1 MKNEIFTLAVMAT
14 FFASAAQAATLNEL
28 NGPLLNKGQWRLDT
42 EADLYAAD
50 TKSESNPIGST
61 GNKREADYTSYTL
74 APAGTYGLTDK
85 LQLKLSE
92 SYRLPY
98 NYGYENIQVPGAATD
113 RMKVK
118 NKFQNALTGDLKWRP
133 SEPWEFY
140 FKTSRSNSEN
150 VMKSW
155 KLPYGSGTINGS
167 SQQSR
172 DQEVTAGAT
181 WLSSSEAGG
190 RTARN
195 RADLDGLFGSFL
207 NKNQAKADLSLSY
220 DWGYSRSNQKS
231 TRTSG
236 AVTYGASRAESHTF
250 YAAPAVVYG
259 ILEQFQAEARADLF
273 IPQRSELSRT
283 HQTDINSLGVVTGSD
298 AAVNR
303 SRQLAEYFPSLKL
316 THRLNRQFQWYLSG
330 DYSYNKERDYGTTI
344 DELTGVTDAGGSV
357 RGSESASAAI
367 GLNWITA
374 PRLEGRPLAADLD
387 GLERPLLE
395 KGQFKMELSLEADRE
410 RDWTN
415 GGTSNNQAYRTY
427 KSKVSYGAT
436 QTLQAYVLLDVIPRY
451 KVQNDPSSKETYL
464 WNPTCGAGATWRP
477 SQAFQLFASAAVTPA
492 AIAKQA
498 RYDAAGDLTATAKET
513 RATTTVSA
521 GAVFLW

>member
-1 MKNEIFTLAVMAT
+1 MKKTLVMLALIAT
-14 FFASAAQAATLNEL
+14 FLAPAAQAATLNEL

-42 EADLYAAD
+42 AADLYYTNAK
-50 TKSESNPIGST
+50 TESVNIGSS
-61 GNKREADYTSYTL
+61 GSKREADYTNYTL

-98 NYGYENIQVPGAATD
+98 NYSYEDVQVPGTATN
-113 RMKVK
+113 RLKVK
-118 NKFQNALTGDLKWRP
+118 NKFQNALTGALKWRP

-140 FKTSRSNSEN
+140 FTASRSNNEN

-155 KLPYGSGTINGS
+155 KLPYGSGTINDS

-172 DQEVTAGAT
+172 SQEVTAGAT
-181 WLSSSEAGG
+181 WLSSPEAGG

-207 NKNQAKADLSLSY
+207 NKNQTKADLSLSY
-220 DWGYSRSNQKS
+220 EWGYSRGNQKS
-231 TRTSG
+231 TRTTG
-236 AVTYGASRAESHTF
+236 AITYGASREESHTF

-259 ILEQFQAEARADLF
+259 ILEQLQAEARADLF
-273 IPQRSELSRT
+273 IPQRSELTRT
-283 HQTDINSLGVVTGSD
+283 HQTAINSLGVLTGSD
-298 AAVNR
+298 AAVSR
-303 SRQLAEYFPSLKL
+303 TRQLAEYFPSLRL
-316 THRLNRQFQWYLSG
+316 THRLNQQFQWYLSG
-330 DYSYNKERDYGTTI
+330 DYSYTKERYSNTTI
-344 DELTGVTDAGGSV
+344 DELTGVTDGGRYV
-357 RGSESASAAI
+357 RGGENASAAI

-374 PRLEGRPLAADLD
+374 PKLEGRPLAADLD

-395 KGQFKMELSLEADRE
+395 KGQFKLELSLEADRE

-415 GGTSNNQAYRTY
+415 GGGSDSQAYRTY

-436 QTLQAYVLLDVIPRY
+436 QTLQAYVSLDVIPRY
-451 KVQNDPSSKETYL
+451 KVQNDPSVKEVHL

-477 SQAFQLFASAAVTPA
+477 SQTFQLFASAAVIPA
-492 AIAKQA
+492 AIAKQT
-498 RYDAAGDLTATAKET
+498 RYDAAGDLAATSKAT
-513 RATTTVSA
+513 GATTTASVR
-521 GAVFLW
+521 AVFLW